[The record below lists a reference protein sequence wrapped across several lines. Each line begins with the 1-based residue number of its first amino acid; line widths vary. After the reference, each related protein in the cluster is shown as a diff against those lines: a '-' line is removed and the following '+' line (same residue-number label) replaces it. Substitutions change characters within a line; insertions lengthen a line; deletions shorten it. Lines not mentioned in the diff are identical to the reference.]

1 MTEYRPRIGDRVEV
15 YQTAKG
21 RPMPKADRLIGE
33 VMGIGA
39 NIRDGQC
46 RVKIPITGHGYVH
59 NWYLF
64 SQVREV

>member
-1 MTEYRPRIGDRVEV
+1 
-15 YQTAKG
+15 
-21 RPMPKADRLIGE
+21 

-46 RVKIPITGHGYVH
+46 RVKIPITGHGYAH

-64 SQVREV
+64 SQVREA